1 MLITPSL
8 ARELRTHAKKE
19 LATTPRP
26 IASAMRRA
34 TALVAA
40 ATLHGRARA
49 GGASDEDLLGG
60 ESIYG
65 EGDDDATIMEML
77 SHEQMRGLHHKM
89 DADGDGHFSLAELLE
104 YAERIPYREA
114 AQELAMSKDLDAS
127 KDGTF
132 TMEELLRDEA
142 LVSSSNPEE
151 FDAATLADIKVLEA
165 AESKLKRL
173 KFQIADAN
181 NDKVLSGSEVAVFFS
196 PESYNAALAAEAMA
210 DKDTNKDGLLS
221 KTEFFSDPANELFLE
236 QESDITPEE
245 LADFE
250 ELDKDGS
257 GDLDTNELIRWESG
271 QYHAHGELTHMVKKA
286 DTDRNGKISPD
297 EFINARQHIN
307 GTDVMYHLLEWTAH
321 EEL

>member
-1 MLITPSL
+1 MRHPHPLHASVLAAGLVSFQVRGQPS
-8 ARELRTHAKKE
+8 A
-19 LATTPRP
+19 
-26 IASAMRRA
+26 
-34 TALVAA
+34 
-40 ATLHGRARA
+40 
-49 GGASDEDLLGG
+49 EDLLGS

-77 SHEQMRGLHHKM
+77 SHEQMRGLHQKM

-114 AQELAMSKDLDAS
+114 AQELAMSNDLDTS
-127 KDGTF
+127 KDGSF
-132 TMEELLRDEA
+132 TIEELLRDEA
-142 LVSSSNPEE
+142 LVSSTSDSE
-151 FDAATLADIKVLEA
+151 FDAATLEDIKKLEA

-173 KFQIADAN
+173 KFQIADADSN
-181 NDKVLSGSEVAVFFS
+181 GVLKGEEVAVFFS
-196 PESYNAALAAEAMA
+196 PESYNAALAAEAMG
-210 DKDTNKDGLLS
+210 DKDLNNDGMLS
-221 KTEFFSDPANELFLE
+221 KLEFFSDPASEVILE
-236 QESDITPEE
+236 QETDLTAEE

-271 QYHAHGELTHMVKKA
+271 QYHAHGELTKMVKKA
-286 DTDRNGKISPD
+286 DADRNGKISPD
-297 EFINARQHIN
+297 EFVNAREHIN